1 MSLNVLQIC
10 ALISIN
16 KTFSVGNELVQE
28 SLGLYY
34 CGVSDEVLVTLYE
47 VFTLVLLSRFI

>member
-1 MSLNVLQIC
+1 MSLNILQIC

-28 SLGLYY
+28 SLGLY

>member
-1 MSLNVLQIC
+1 MSLNILQIC
-10 ALISIN
+10 ALISI
-16 KTFSVGNELVQE
+16 VGNELVQE